1 MNNQIIANTIIEGNY
16 APLIKD
22 NVDTDQIIPS
32 SEMKL
37 PSKRGLGIGLFANQ
51 RYNNTITRDPN
62 PLFILNQ
69 PNFQEITILV
79 SGLNF
84 GCGSSREHAVW
95 ALKDF
100 GIKCIIAI
108 SFGRIFYENCIANLI
123 LPIIV
128 SKDVVLLFSENT
140 VGKNRISID
149 IDLQIIS
156 TVFGKINFN
165 IEKEVKNKFI
175 LGEDSISSLLN
186 NFTSTIDEH
195 ERKNKITKPWLF

>member
-1 MNNQIIANTIIEGNY
+1 M
-16 APLIKD
+16 
-22 NVDTDQIIPS
+22 
-32 SEMKL
+32 
-37 PSKRGLGIGLFANQ
+37 
-51 RYNNTITRDPN
+51 
-62 PLFILNQ
+62 
-69 PNFQEITILV
+69 
-79 SGLNF
+79 
-84 GCGSSREHAVW
+84 
-95 ALKDF
+95 
-100 GIKCIIAI
+100 GIKIYFSKNSAYYLKINVYGD
-108 SFGRIFYENCIANLI
+108 SIFTYCIANLI

>member
-95 ALKDF
+95 ALKF
-100 GIKCIIAI
+100 IFPKTVLII
-108 SFGRIFYENCIANLI
+108 
-123 LPIIV
+123 
-128 SKDVVLLFSENT
+128 
-140 VGKNRISID
+140 
-149 IDLQIIS
+149 
-156 TVFGKINFN
+156 
-165 IEKEVKNKFI
+165 
-175 LGEDSISSLLN
+175 
-186 NFTSTIDEH
+186 
-195 ERKNKITKPWLF
+195 